1 MKIWI
6 FDLLCLFVPRVC
18 THAGFLEREE
28 KEMANYGFTASYTE
42 VAKISKNI
50 TEWMATHGDK
60 VNAIQMMLDAQCIT
74 GARAEK
80 YLRIARRLGHRVQKK
95 NGEWMENGRK
105 ILIP

>member
-1 MKIWI
+1 
-6 FDLLCLFVPRVC
+6 
-18 THAGFLEREE
+18 
-28 KEMANYGFTASYTE
+28 MANYGFTTSYTE

-60 VNAIQMMLDAQCIT
+60 VNAMQMMLDAQRIT

-80 YLRIARRLGHRVQKK
+80 YLRIARRVGHRVQKK
-95 NGEWMENGRK
+95 NGEGMENGRK

>member
-1 MKIWI
+1 M
-6 FDLLCLFVPRVC
+6 FVPRGYFARGV
-18 THAGFLEREE
+18 FRKEE
-28 KEMANYGFTASYTE
+28 KEMANYGFTTSYTE

-50 TEWMATHGDK
+50 TEWMSAHGDK
-60 VNAIQMMLDAQCIT
+60 VNAMQMMLDAQCIT

-105 ILIP
+105 MLIP

>member
-6 FDLLCLFVPRVC
+6 FDLLYVCAPRVY
-18 THAGFLEREE
+18 ARGVFRKEE
-28 KEMANYGFTASYTE
+28 KEMANYGFTTSYTE

-50 TEWMATHGDK
+50 TEWMAAHGDK
-60 VNAIQMMLDAQCIT
+60 VNAMQLLLDAQCIT
-74 GARAEK
+74 GSRAEK

>member
-1 MKIWI
+1 MGI
-6 FDLLCLFVPRVC
+6 LP
-18 THAGFLEREE
+18 AGFLEKEE
-28 KEMANYGFTASYTE
+28 KKMANYGFTTSYTE

-50 TEWMATHGDK
+50 TEWMSVHGDK
-60 VNAIQMMLDAQCIT
+60 VNAMQMMLDAQCIT
-74 GARAEK
+74 GERAEK

>member
-1 MKIWI
+1 
-6 FDLLCLFVPRVC
+6 
-18 THAGFLEREE
+18 
-28 KEMANYGFTASYTE
+28 MANYGFTTSYVE

-60 VNAIQMMLDAQCIT
+60 VNAMQMMLDAQCIT
-74 GARAEK
+74 GALSEK

-95 NGEWMENGRK
+95 NGEWLENGRK

>member
-1 MKIWI
+1 M
-6 FDLLCLFVPRVC
+6 FVPRGYFARGV
-18 THAGFLEREE
+18 FRKEE
-28 KEMANYGFTASYTE
+28 KEMANYGFTTSYAE

-50 TEWMATHGDK
+50 TEWMVVHGDK
-60 VNAIQMMLDAQCIT
+60 VNAMQMLLDAQCIT

>member
-1 MKIWI
+1 M
-6 FDLLCLFVPRVC
+6 FVPRGYFARGV
-18 THAGFLEREE
+18 FRKEE
-28 KEMANYGFTASYTE
+28 KKMANYGFTTSYTE

-50 TEWMATHGDK
+50 TEWMAAHGDK
-60 VNAIQMMLDAQCIT
+60 VNAMQMMLDAQCIT

-95 NGEWMENGRK
+95 NGEWLENGRK

>member
-1 MKIWI
+1 M
-6 FDLLCLFVPRVC
+6 FVPRVY
-18 THAGFLEREE
+18 THAGFFRKEE
-28 KEMANYGFTASYTE
+28 KKMANYGFTTSYTE

-50 TEWMATHGDK
+50 TEWMSAHGDK
-60 VNAIQMMLDAQCIT
+60 VNAMQMMLDAQCIT

-105 ILIP
+105 MLIP

>member
-1 MKIWI
+1 
-6 FDLLCLFVPRVC
+6 
-18 THAGFLEREE
+18 
-28 KEMANYGFTASYTE
+28 MANYGFTTSYTE

-50 TEWMATHGDK
+50 TEWMAAHGDK
-60 VNAIQMMLDAQCIT
+60 VNAMQMMLDAQCIN

-80 YLRIARRLGHRVQKK
+80 YLRIARRLGYMVQKK

>member
-1 MKIWI
+1 M
-6 FDLLCLFVPRVC
+6 P
-18 THAGFLEREE
+18 AGFLEKEE
-28 KEMANYGFTASYTE
+28 KKMANYGFTTSYTE

-50 TEWMATHGDK
+50 TEWMASHGDK
-60 VNAIQMMLDAQCIT
+60 VNAMQMMLDAQCIT

-80 YLRIARRLGHRVQKK
+80 YLRIARRLGYMVQKK

>member
-1 MKIWI
+1 M
-6 FDLLCLFVPRVC
+6 FVPRGRNACGVFRNR
-18 THAGFLEREE
+18 G
-28 KEMANYGFTASYTE
+28 KEMANYGFTTSYTE

-50 TEWMATHGDK
+50 TEWMVTHGEK
-60 VNAIQMMLDAQCIT
+60 VNSMQMLLDAQCIT

-80 YLRIARRLGHRVQKK
+80 YLRIARRLGYMVQKK

>member
-1 MKIWI
+1 M
-6 FDLLCLFVPRVC
+6 FVPRGYLARGV
-18 THAGFLEREE
+18 FRKEE
-28 KEMANYGFTASYTE
+28 KEMANYGFTTSYTE

-50 TEWMATHGDK
+50 TEWMSVHGDK
-60 VNAIQMMLDAQCIT
+60 VNAMQMLLDAQCIT

-105 ILIP
+105 MLIP